1 MDAQQAQTWMTEER
15 QRLADLGA
23 SVANEAPDPSDDT
36 EGALGQR
43 SADVATEVETRMEDR
58 GLADDV
64 ARQIADLDAALARIE
79 DGTWGTCTVCGKAI
93 DDERLEAL
101 PQATTCRDHM

>member
-1 MDAQQAQTWMTEER
+1 MTEER
-15 QRLADLGA
+15 QRLTELGA
-23 SVANEAPDPSDDT
+23 SIANEAPDPSDDS

-43 SADVATEVETRMEDR
+43 SADAATEVETRMEDR
-58 GLADDV
+58 GMADDV
-64 ARQIADLDAALARIE
+64 ARQIADLDAALARID